1 MMKRPDCIMYQCSH
15 KNRRSFNLLTTKE
28 EANIKHLSEGSIITP
43 KGFKTAG
50 VHAGLR
56 HTKKDLGVLVCEVP
70 ASCGAVYTQSH
81 FQAAPL
87 KVTQQSIAVENKLQA
102 LIVNSA
108 CANAC
113 TGEQGLVDALKMR
126 GLCAEQLGIEEHLV
140 AVSSTGV
147 IGELLQMDKIAN
159 GIKLLQP
166 AKSTEAAVDFQTA
179 ILTTDL
185 VMKKTCYQTEIDGK
199 VVTFGGAAKGSGMIH
214 PNMATMLG
222 YITTDAKIDSIALQT
237 AIREVTDVTFN
248 QITVDGETSTND
260 TVLVMASGL
269 ADNNPLT
276 PQHHEWG
283 KFKTA
288 LQVIFEDLAKQIARD
303 GEGATKLVEVQ
314 VNGAASDKEARI
326 IAKKIVGSNLVK
338 TAIYGADANWGRIIG
353 AIGHSSATVNP
364 ENVDISIGSIEML
377 KASQPV
383 SFSEELAK
391 EYLTNSEV
399 VIEVD
404 LHLGDGK
411 GTAWGCDLTYDYVK
425 INASYRT

>member
-1 MMKRPDCIMYQCSH
+1 M
-15 KNRRSFNLLTTKE
+15 LTTTEKAE
-28 EANIKHLSEGSIITP
+28 IKNLKSGSIITP
-43 KGFKTAG
+43 KGFKTSG

-56 HTKKDLGVLVCEVP
+56 YTKKDLGVLVCEVP

-113 TGEQGLVDALKMR
+113 TGEQGLLDALAMR
-126 GLCAEQLGIEEHLV
+126 DLCAEHLGIESHLV

-147 IGELLQMDKIAN
+147 IGELLQMDKIAA
-159 GIKLLQP
+159 GIKQVVP
-166 AKSTEAAVDFQTA
+166 SDTDVAAEDFQTA

-185 VMKKTCYQTEIDGK
+185 VMKKACYQTEIDGK
-199 VVTFGGAAKGSGMIH
+199 TITFGGAAKGSGMIH
-214 PNMATMLG
+214 PNMATMLAF
-222 YITTDAKIDSIALQT
+222 ITTDAKIESDTLQQ
-237 AIREVTDVTFN
+237 AIREITDVTFN

-269 ADNNPLT
+269 ADNEPLT
-276 PQHHEWG
+276 PTHQQWN
-283 KFKTA
+283 KFMA
-288 LQVIFEDLAKQIARD
+288 GLHMIFQDLAKQIARD
-303 GEGATKLVEVQ
+303 GEGATKLVEVK
-314 VNGAASDKEARI
+314 VNGAKTNKDANI

-338 TAIYGADANWGRIIG
+338 TAIYGTDANWGRIIG
-353 AIGHSSATVNP
+353 AIGHSDA
-364 ENVDISIGSIEML
+364 EVDPNHVDVSIGSIQML
-377 KASQPV
+377 KGSQPV
-383 SFSEELAK
+383 AFSEEEAK
-391 EYLTNSEV
+391 AYLSKDEIM
-399 VIEVD
+399 IEVD
-404 LHLGDGK
+404 LHIGDGT